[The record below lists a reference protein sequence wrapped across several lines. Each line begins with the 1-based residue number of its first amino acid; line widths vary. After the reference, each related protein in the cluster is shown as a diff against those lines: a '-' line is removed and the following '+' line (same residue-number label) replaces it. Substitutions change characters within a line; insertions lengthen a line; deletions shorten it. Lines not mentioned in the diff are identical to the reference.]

1 MINDNIERKMKMLD
15 LWKDPVWEMM
25 DWLDSSAKSRR
36 IEDVGFKNIGRP
48 HNLVNIKDESGK
60 VVAQELRVVT
70 TPFAKNDVKVKI
82 CDNKLIVTCGT
93 ENIKE
98 KDEEE
103 YVYKGISLQAYSFT
117 LALAPSCDQSKI
129 TAENK
134 DGILTI
140 RLPLHVVE
148 EKKPDEIEIAV
159 S

>member
-1 MINDNIERKMKMLD
+1 MLD

-25 DWLDSSAKSRR
+25 DLFNNSVNSRK
-36 IEDVGFKNIGRP
+36 IEEVGFRNIRRP

-60 VVAQELRVVT
+60 VIAQELRVVT
-70 TPFAKNDVKVKI
+70 TPFAKDDVKVKI

-93 ENIKE
+93 SNIKK

-140 RLPLHVVE
+140 RLPLHIVE
-148 EKKPDEIEIAV
+148 EKKPDEIEITV